1 MNTEEIG
8 QAMRERR
15 KSLGID
21 QKALSAISG
30 ISVHTLSDIE
40 SGRGN
45 PTVSILNSLLDSLG
59 MELLVMVSREF

>member
-1 MNTEEIG
+1 
-8 QAMRERR
+8 MRERR